1 MQSNGQIY
9 FFHSIR
15 HLQRYITGRLK
26 KSCATIR
33 AAAVDEIRR
42 PDGGCPLR
50 VDALVFMKDFGG
62 NNGRFGKSY
71 KHLLDAKKIISVEGV
86 GVIVETC
93 HDRAPCSLY

>member
-33 AAAVDEIRR
+33 AATVDEICR
-42 PDGGCPLR
+42 PHCGCPPR
-50 VDALVFMKDFGG
+50 VDALVFMKYFGG

-71 KHLLDAKKIISVEGV
+71 KHLLDAKKIISVEG
-86 GVIVETC
+86 GRVIVKTY
-93 HDRAPCSLY
+93 HDRTPGRQH